1 MELIIMMKANKF
13 YFILKKLKIDQDA
26 LAGERK
32 KRGAG
37 SESLT

>member
-1 MELIIMMKANKF
+1 MELIMMMKANKF
-13 YFILKKLKIDQDA
+13 YFILKILKIDQDA

-32 KRGAG
+32 NRGAG